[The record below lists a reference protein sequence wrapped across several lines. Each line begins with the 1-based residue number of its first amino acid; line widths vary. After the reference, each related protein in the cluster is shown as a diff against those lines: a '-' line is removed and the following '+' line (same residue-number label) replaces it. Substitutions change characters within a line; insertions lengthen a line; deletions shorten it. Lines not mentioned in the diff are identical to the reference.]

1 MIEVSEG
8 LKTHLLETS
17 YRDSEVIYLHRD
29 ASNQEFSLLLFD
41 ASDLLPEALG
51 IKKSR
56 RDYYIRYVLFQFY
69 QVENFSL
76 EYLSPPRR
84 SVPGVHYFDKTKGL
98 QIDIFE
104 TDQGGKVF
112 LGLDRALG
120 DYKFNYG
127 SVRIFQIPI
136 YSKPIQ
142 GGFGLFL
149 SLESNDPFDRD
160 SFLDLVN
167 ESPLLAIKAIES

>member
-76 EYLSPPRR
+76 EYL
-84 SVPGVHYFDKTKGL
+84 
-98 QIDIFE
+98 
-104 TDQGGKVF
+104 
-112 LGLDRALG
+112 
-120 DYKFNYG
+120 
-127 SVRIFQIPI
+127 
-136 YSKPIQ
+136 
-142 GGFGLFL
+142 
-149 SLESNDPFDRD
+149 
-160 SFLDLVN
+160 
-167 ESPLLAIKAIES
+167 